1 MRTIL
6 IHPELQASFSHHEFV
21 EMENYG
27 TPTGIWSCAD
37 IECGFHFMHQTI
49 DYEDVR
55 AVKAWSD
62 CPTPIPAVRQVL
74 YKIKT
79 SRDFTR
85 LPHLSPMQ
93 RSRQTTNS
101 IDDNWRPKPHLS
113 VLGLEL

>member
-6 IHPELQASFSHHEFV
+6 IHPELQTVLARHQFV

-27 TPTGIWSCAD
+27 TPTGIWWCGD

-55 AVKAWSD
+55 AVEAWSD
-62 CPTPIPAVRQVL
+62 CPTPISVVRKVL
-74 YKIKT
+74 SRVEA

-85 LPHLSPMQ
+85 I
-93 RSRQTTNS
+93 TAT
-101 IDDNWRPKPHLS
+101 
-113 VLGLEL
+113 